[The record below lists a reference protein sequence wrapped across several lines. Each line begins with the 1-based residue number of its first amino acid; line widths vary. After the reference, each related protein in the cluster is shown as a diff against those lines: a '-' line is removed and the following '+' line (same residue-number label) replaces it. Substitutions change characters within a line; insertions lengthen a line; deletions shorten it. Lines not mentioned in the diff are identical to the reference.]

1 MIGGW
6 GGELYG
12 SFRGFRWFPSWIPLP
27 RKPAGPPLGPQ
38 GRFASLCD
46 GPSGRPCPPSLC
58 DPFRQAC
65 GQAGGLPRRY
75 APQGNR
81 HFVPDLSTHTC
92 VSRAVFAA
100 SRASNS
106 AIRVK
111 ARSNSAR
118 VAISSSRSDTTNA
131 ASTSYEGCGTSSG
144 TTGHY
149 DPDTS
154 TPDTAR
160 NPER

>member
-1 MIGGW
+1 MVFFR
-6 GGELYG
+6 
-12 SFRGFRWFPSWIPLP
+12 SDRGFGAGLANPS
-27 RKPAGPPLGPQ
+27 
-38 GRFASLCD
+38 D
-46 GPSGRPCPPSLC
+46 
-58 DPFRQAC
+58 D
-65 GQAGGLPRRY
+65 GGLLELPE
-75 APQGNR
+75 
-81 HFVPDLSTHTC
+81 
-92 VSRAVFAA
+92 FAA